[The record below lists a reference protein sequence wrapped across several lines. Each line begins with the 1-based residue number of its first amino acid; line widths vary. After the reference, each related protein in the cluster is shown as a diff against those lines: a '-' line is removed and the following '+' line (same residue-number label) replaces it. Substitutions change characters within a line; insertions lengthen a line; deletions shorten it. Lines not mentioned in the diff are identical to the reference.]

1 MGILCID
8 SVNFTHLVF
17 QNKFSFDVLVVLFE
31 LFCPLLCLVNST
43 LWFPQLSKL
52 ISFQVHQL
60 FGPPQL
66 ALVPRTCAP
75 CAETLRTGVKKS
87 IDTKPSLRSIS
98 LHVCHDISPNLMFKA
113 LELWCLNS
121 SWTQT
126 QVSSWSNKKWRLFPA
141 FPLSFCQIDFHN

>member
-8 SVNFTHLVF
+8 SVNLTHLVF
-17 QNKFSFDVLVVLFE
+17 QNKFIPLGAYWIVLS
-31 LFCPLLCLVNST
+31 PILLG
-43 LWFPQLSKL
+43 QLDTMVPSALKANN
-52 ISFQVHQL
+52 FQVYQL
-60 FGPPQL
+60 FGPPKL

-75 CAETLRTGVKKS
+75 CAETLRTGVKQS